1 LPNGDIYIMNHHHL
15 LNLYQHLMLIDVVR
29 KVSGQLPKMIDNIQC
44 PVGFFYGENSI
55 EFEVNPSVEQM
66 QEILPE
72 GSPIVGLKDAQHH
85 LMLDQP
91 HTFTE
96 NLDNLIQH
104 LLDTN

>member
-1 LPNGDIYIMNHHHL
+1 
-15 LNLYQHLMLIDVVR
+15 
-29 KVSGQLPKMIDNIQC
+29 
-44 PVGFFYGENSI
+44 
-55 EFEVNPSVEQM
+55 M

-104 LLDTN
+104 LLDRN